1 MTGTTHES
9 SAEMTDTAR
18 GATDHPGGSG
28 PRRPDPA
35 KARTLAAALPW
46 LKRYHGRTIV
56 VKYGGNAM
64 TDDALK
70 VAFAE
75 DIAFLRFAGF
85 KPVVVHGGGPQISR
99 MLDRLGIRSEFRGGL
114 RVTTPEAMDVVR
126 MVLVG
131 QVQRELVGLINQHGA
146 LAVGLSGEDAGLF
159 TARATSTVVDGEEV
173 DLGLVGEVAHVR
185 PEAVLDLIEAGRV
198 PVVSSVAPDA
208 DGVVHNVNA
217 DTAAAALAVALGAE
231 KLLVLTDVEG
241 LYRDYGRS
249 DDLIQEISPESLA
262 EMLPTLDAGMVPK
275 MQACHAAVTG
285 GVPRATVV
293 DGREPHAVLLEI
305 FTDEG
310 VGTQVLP
317 GVPTVLRK
325 PYAAE
330 GAS

>member
-1 MTGTTHES
+1 MSDMTPKIEQETG
-9 SAEMTDTAR
+9 M
-18 GATDHPGGSG
+18 ATETVHS

-46 LKRYHGRTIV
+46 LKRYHGQTIV

-99 MLDRLGIRSEFRGGL
+99 MLDKLGIKSEFRGGL

-159 TARATSTVVDGEEV
+159 TAEPASTVVDGEEV
-173 DLGLVGEVAHVR
+173 DLGLVGEVAKVR
-185 PEAVLDLIEAGRV
+185 PEAVLDLIEAGRI
-198 PVVSSVAPDA
+198 PVVSSVAPDVE
-208 DGVVHNVNA
+208 GRVHNVNA

-241 LYRDYGRS
+241 LYRDYGNS
-249 DDLIQEISPESLA
+249 DDLIQEISPEALG

-275 MQACHAAVTG
+275 MRACYEAVTQ

-317 GVPTVLRK
+317 GAATKMRK
-325 PYAAE
+325 PYATE
-330 GAS
+330 EDE